1 MLIIIIGNID
11 NVYDG
16 FMGMEFYKEDSLVE

>member
-16 FMGMEFYKEDSLVE
+16 VMGMEFYKEDS